1 MAVPEFTI
9 KNDCQLQ
16 VQSSDLLIGMYV
28 SELDCA
34 WSATPFPL
42 GGFHIKT
49 VGDLQILQK
58 YCKQVV
64 IDTNKGLS
72 PRVNRKADLTILSSA
87 RKAAPPA
94 SALKVDR
101 GTYPVTQSIKQ
112 QIDSAAKEYQL
123 LVTEFQG
130 VADGVR
136 AGKTLSLANSSASS
150 ERIIRL
156 VLANPHTLIWILNT
170 ESRPLTATAYC
181 VRAAIW
187 SAILARQIGMPEKEI
202 SILFQGTLLCDIGMN
217 LLPERLVN
225 KRGPYR
231 RKEFLAYRKHVAIG
245 LELLGRHPALDERV
259 SSIVRCHH
267 ERHDGLGFPRGIKGE
282 QLPALARFANM
293 AYCFERLLYTNC
305 DKRRTSPA
313 KAITRLYK
321 QRMLKF
327 PEQLIVE
334 FIHVM
339 GMYPLGSVV
348 ELASGELGIILEQN
362 ECERLFPRI
371 GIISD
376 AQQQLLE
383 KPFIIDLSA
392 AKDDNASRTIS
403 SSANMQNLKIKI
415 EDYRFQFIAKKIG
428 LGSLAIRL

>member
-1 MAVPEFTI
+1 MAIPESILNSDF
-9 KNDCQLQ
+9 QLR
-16 VQSSDLLIGMYV
+16 VESSDLLIGMYV

-34 WSATPFPL
+34 WSITPFPM
-42 GGFHIKT
+42 GGFHVKT
-49 VGDLQILQK
+49 VGDIQVLQK

-72 PRVNRKADLTILSSA
+72 PPVNRKTDLTILSSA

-94 SALKVDR
+94 SALKVERD
-101 GTYPVTQSIKQ
+101 TYPVSQSIKQ
-112 QIDSAAKEYQL
+112 QIDSAALEYESL
-123 LVTEFQG
+123 LNEFQH

-136 AGKTLSLANSSASS
+136 TGTTLRLAKVSESSDK
-150 ERIIRL
+150 IIQS

-170 ESRPLTATAYC
+170 EAKPLTATAYC

-187 SAILARQIGMPEKEI
+187 SAILARQIGMPEKDIKE
-202 SILFQGTLLCDIGMN
+202 LFQGTLLCDIGMN

-231 RKEFLAYRKHVAIG
+231 KKEFLAYRKHVEFG
-245 LELLGRHPALDERV
+245 LELLGQHLELDDRV

-305 DKRRTSPA
+305 DQRKTSPA

-339 GMYPLGSVV
+339 GLYPIGSVV
-348 ELASGELGIILEQN
+348 ELSSGELAIILEQN
-362 ECERLFPRI
+362 ETERLFPRI
-371 GIISD
+371 GVISD
-376 AQQQLLE
+376 AKHQLLE
-383 KPFIIDLSA
+383 KPVVIDLSA
-392 AKDDNASRTIS
+392 GKDDNANRTIRN
-403 SSANMQNLKIKI
+403 SANMRKLKLNL
-415 EDYRFQFIAKKIG
+415 EEYRFQFFGKKIG
-428 LGSLAIRL
+428 LGSLAIRF

>member
-1 MAVPEFTI
+1 
-9 KNDCQLQ
+9 
-16 VQSSDLLIGMYV
+16 
-28 SELDCA
+28 
-34 WSATPFPL
+34 
-42 GGFHIKT
+42 
-49 VGDLQILQK
+49 
-58 YCKQVV
+58 
-64 IDTNKGLS
+64 
-72 PRVNRKADLTILSSA
+72 
-87 RKAAPPA
+87 
-94 SALKVDR
+94 
-101 GTYPVTQSIKQ
+101 
-112 QIDSAAKEYQL
+112 
-123 LVTEFQG
+123 
-130 VADGVR
+130 
-136 AGKTLSLANSSASS
+136 
-150 ERIIRL
+150 
-156 VLANPHTLIWILNT
+156 
-170 ESRPLTATAYC
+170 
-181 VRAAIW
+181 
-187 SAILARQIGMPEKEI
+187 
-202 SILFQGTLLCDIGMN
+202 
-217 LLPERLVN
+217 
-225 KRGPYR
+225 
-231 RKEFLAYRKHVAIG
+231 
-245 LELLGRHPALDERV
+245 
-259 SSIVRCHH
+259 
-267 ERHDGLGFPRGIKGE
+267 
-282 QLPALARFANM
+282 M

-403 SSANMQNLKIKI
+403 SSANMQNLKINL
-415 EDYRFQFIAKKIG
+415 EDYRFQFFAKKIG